1 MSGVC
6 GVSVGTGAVR
16 IAYIADG
23 RRIEDSID
31 AAGAHDLLP
40 GKLVDHGPFEDIV
53 LAGWD
58 TAAVTALLDTLGD
71 RTVPKARMV
80 DESQALMAYARTVP
94 ELADKDYVL
103 VVDLGKKGL
112 SATALDVVGNFV
124 EWTARTVDISGDR
137 FDEVVRGLVMAKG
150 ILPPPVDPQG
160 DEEYQSF
167 FRELKEL
174 VSSSAGVRAPNKG
187 PMLLSRK
194 EFEREIT
201 PLVSDALDWAS
212 KQAPDAVLLIG
223 GGAGIP
229 AVRTIIENKWDVPVH
244 VPDAPAMAIAKGAA
258 LDERPSGAVAS
269 LADADVRDADV
280 LTEDVDGTDVRD
292 TDVRD
297 TDVGSI
303 TVPDDV
309 SALVDAPEN
318 TDLDSI
324 DTWMVDGLTVDQL
337 ATEELAITST
347 VFATDVV
354 DDAAVEAAGESPVAE
369 PLRVEPAA
377 LEPAIRKPA
386 VREPGVVTQ
395 PARRATRWSVRDA
408 SVLGAVALVMVA
420 VAGLVLTRGNTPPPT
435 PLIDEQIPF
444 DAEFAAALAD
454 AAASAEETAPG
465 PGDLPVLG
473 PVRLSD
479 ADLYERTYTYD
490 GELYLPNADSG
501 LPE

>member
-1 MSGVC
+1 M
-6 GVSVGTGAVR
+6 
-16 IAYIADG
+16 
-23 RRIEDSID
+23 
-31 AAGAHDLLP
+31 
-40 GKLVDHGPFEDIV
+40 F
-53 LAGWD
+53 
-58 TAAVTALLDTLGD
+58 
-71 RTVPKARMV
+71 
-80 DESQALMAYARTVP
+80 
-94 ELADKDYVL
+94 
-103 VVDLGKKGL
+103 
-112 SATALDVVGNFV
+112 
-124 EWTARTVDISGDR
+124 
-137 FDEVVRGLVMAKG
+137 
-150 ILPPPVDPQG
+150 
-160 DEEYQSF
+160 
-167 FRELKEL
+167 
-174 VSSSAGVRAPNKG
+174 
-187 PMLLSRK
+187 LSRK

-297 TDVGSI
+297 IDVRDTDVRDTGVRDTDVGSI

-309 SALVDAPEN
+309 SALVDAPET
-318 TDLDSI
+318 TDFDSI

-347 VFATDVV
+347 EFATDVV
-354 DDAAVEAAGESPVAE
+354 DDAAVESPVAE
-369 PLRVEPAA
+369 PLRLEPAA
-377 LEPAIRKPA
+377 LEPAIRKPG
-386 VREPGVVTQ
+386 VREPGVVTH

-408 SVLGAVALVMVA
+408 SVLGVVALVMVA

-465 PGDLPVLG
+465 PGELPVLG

-501 LPE
+501 QPE

>member
-23 RRIEDSID
+23 RRVEDSID

-80 DESQALMAYARTVP
+80 EESQALMAYARTVP

-112 SATALDVVGNFV
+112 SATALDVAGDYI

-137 FDEVVRGLVMAKG
+137 FDEVVRGIVMAKG
-150 ILPPPVDPQG
+150 ILPAPVGPEG
-160 DEEYQSF
+160 DEEYQAF

-174 VSSSAGVRAPNKG
+174 VSSSAGVRAPNRG

-223 GGAGIP
+223 GGAAIP
-229 AVRTIIENKWDVPVH
+229 AVRTIIEDKWNVPVH

-258 LDERPSGAVAS
+258 LDERPVLGAAVDTDVP
-269 LADADVRDADV
+269 DAGVLEAGVLDADV
-280 LTEDVDGTDVRD
+280 LDA
-292 TDVRD
+292 
-297 TDVGSI
+297 DVGII
-303 TVPDDV
+303 TVPDDA
-309 SALVDAPEN
+309 SELLDAPGT
-318 TDLDSI
+318 TDFGAVDE
-324 DTWMVDGLTVDQL
+324 WMVDGLTVDQL

-347 VFATDVV
+347 VF
-354 DDAAVEAAGESPVAE
+354 DAAAADTSVIGPAV
-369 PLRVEPAA
+369 VEPAVEQPEV
-377 LEPAIRKPA
+377 LEPD
-386 VREPGVVTQ
+386 VVTQ
-395 PARRATRWSVRDA
+395 PARRTTRWSVRDA
-408 SVLGAVALVMVA
+408 SVLAAVALVIVA
-420 VAGLVLTRGNTPPPT
+420 VAGLVFTRGNTPAPT
-435 PLIDEQIPF
+435 PLIDEQIPV
-444 DAEFAAALAD
+444 DAGFAAALAD
-454 AAASAEETAPG
+454 AAGPAEDAAPG
-465 PGDLPVLG
+465 PAELPVQG

-479 ADLYERTYTYD
+479 ADLYERAFTYD
-490 GELYLPNADSG
+490 GELYRPDIGSE

>member
-23 RRIEDSID
+23 RRVEDSID

-112 SATALDVVGNFV
+112 SATALDVAGDYV

-137 FDEVVRGLVMAKG
+137 FDEVVRGIVMAKG
-150 ILPPPVDPQG
+150 ILPAPVGPEG
-160 DEEYQSF
+160 DEEYQAF

-174 VSSSAGVRAPNKG
+174 VSSSAGVRAPNRG

-229 AVRTIIENKWDVPVH
+229 AVRTIIEGKWNVPVH
-244 VPDAPAMAIAKGAA
+244 VPDEPAMAIAKGAA
-258 LDERPSGAVAS
+258 LDERPVLGAAVDTDVP
-269 LADADVRDADV
+269 DAGVLDADV
-280 LTEDVDGTDVRD
+280 LDSG
-292 TDVRD
+292 
-297 TDVGSI
+297 VGII
-303 TVPDDV
+303 TVPDDA
-309 SALVDAPEN
+309 SELLDAPGN
-318 TDLDSI
+318 TDFGAVDE
-324 DTWMVDGLTVDQL
+324 WMVDGLSVDQL
-337 ATEELAITST
+337 ATEELAIIST
-347 VFATDVV
+347 DFDTAVSGTAAADSSAIAPAVDEPEVLEPDVV
-354 DDAAVEAAGESPVAE
+354 TE
-369 PLRVEPAA
+369 
-377 LEPAIRKPA
+377 
-386 VREPGVVTQ
+386 
-395 PARRATRWSVRDA
+395 PARRRTRWSVRDA
-408 SVLGAVALVMVA
+408 SVLAAVAMVIVA
-420 VAGLVLTRGNTPPPT
+420 VAGLVFTRGNTPAPT
-435 PLIDEQIPF
+435 PLIDEQIPV
-444 DAEFAAALAD
+444 DAGFAAALAD
-454 AAASAEETAPG
+454 AAGPAEDAAPG
-465 PGDLPVLG
+465 PAELPVQG

-479 ADLYERTYTYD
+479 ADLYERAFTYD
-490 GELYLPNADSG
+490 GELYR
-501 LPE
+501 PEIGSEQPE

>member
-23 RRIEDSID
+23 GRVEDSVD
-31 AAGAHDLLP
+31 AVGAHDVLP

-58 TAAVTALLDTLGD
+58 TAAVTALLDTLDD
-71 RTVPKARMV
+71 RTVPNARMV
-80 DESQALMAYARTVP
+80 EESRALMAYARAVP

-112 SATALDVVGNFV
+112 SATALDVADDYV

-137 FDEVVRGLVMAKG
+137 FDEVVRGIVMAKG
-150 ILPPPVDPQG
+150 ILPAPVGPEG
-160 DEEYQSF
+160 DAEYQAF

-174 VSSSAGVRAPNKG
+174 VSSSAGVRAPNRG

-229 AVRTIIENKWDVPVH
+229 AVRTIIEGKWNVPVH

-258 LDERPSGAVAS
+258 LDERPVLEAAV
-269 LADADVRDADV
+269 
-280 LTEDVDGTDVRD
+280 D
-292 TDVRD
+292 TDVADVPASDVLDTDVLD
-297 TDVGSI
+297 TDVGII
-303 TVPDDV
+303 TVPDDA
-309 SALVDAPEN
+309 SELLDAPRP
-318 TDLDSI
+318 TDFGAVDE
-324 DTWMVDGLTVDQL
+324 WMVDGLTVDQL

-347 VFATDVV
+347 VFDT
-354 DDAAVEAAGESPVAE
+354 AAGSSAIAPSV
-369 PLRVEPAA
+369 VEPEV
-377 LEPAIRKPA
+377 LEPD
-386 VREPGVVTQ
+386 VLEPDVVTQ
-395 PARRATRWSVRDA
+395 PARRTTRWSVRDA
-408 SVLGAVALVMVA
+408 SVLAAVALVIVA
-420 VAGLVLTRGNTPPPT
+420 VAGLVFTRGNTPAPT
-435 PLIDEQIPF
+435 PLIDEQIPV
-444 DAEFAAALAD
+444 DAGFAAALAD
-454 AAASAEETAPG
+454 AAGPAEDAAPG
-465 PGDLPVLG
+465 PAELPVQG

-479 ADLYERTYTYD
+479 ADLYERAFTYD
-490 GELYLPNADSG
+490 GELYQPDVG
-501 LPE
+501 TELPE